1 MPTVPRTGPFSVM
14 VHTHDHEPANVHV
27 RCGSGVA
34 KVNLLPA
41 VVLVRI
47 DGDMALKDARR
58 AVALV
63 SRNREMLLQKW
74 REIHAG
80 E

>member
-1 MPTVPRTGPFSVM
+1 M

-63 SRNREMLLQKW
+63 SRNREKLLQKW
-74 REIHAG
+74 REIHGG